1 MKRKERRRA
10 LNSFYFY
17 CGVFIFGVLVSAF
30 AQIALKKT
38 AVKEH
43 DSIIKEYLN
52 APVIC
57 SYIVFFMA
65 TFCTVYAYKGIPLS
79 LGPILESTQYIF
91 IGVLSYIFLKE
102 KITKRRM
109 LGIGVIL
116 CGVLVCSC

>member
-1 MKRKERRRA
+1 MKRERRLA

-17 CGVFIFGVLVSAF
+17 CGVFILGVLVSSS
-30 AQIALKKT
+30 AQIVLKKT

-57 SYIVFFMA
+57 SYAVFFGA

-79 LGPILESTQYIF
+79 LGPILESTQYLF
-91 IGVLSYIFLKE
+91 VTVLSYIFLKE
-102 KITKRRM
+102 KITKRRL
-109 LGIGVIL
+109 LGIAVIL
-116 CGVLVCSC
+116 CGVLVCSL